1 MPSLCFFDFET
12 RGVVDL
18 RKTGVYRYA
27 EDPRTSVLCFA
38 LAIDDGEPIC
48 WRPGLPLPK
57 LLDDA
62 VRDPAVEFHAHNAN
76 FERAIWRN
84 VFAPRYGLPDLPVTR
99 WRCTAARCA
108 AAGLPRGLDAAA
120 GLLGVPISKDK
131 LGRSLMVA
139 YCKPRKPTKTDPRIW
154 LDDPAD
160 LDRIAIYC
168 AQDVRVEREVHRRS
182 PPMVES
188 EQKVWWLDQIVN
200 DRGVF
205 VDRRFIA
212 AVLRQYNT
220 YSQRLN
226 AELQSITGG
235 AVPSAR
241 AVAAMVDW
249 LNWQGVNV
257 GDLKAETVDEL
268 LGRSDLTPEARRVI
282 EIRSSLSLASLGKFP
297 AMDARA
303 SVDGRVR
310 GAHLYWGANTG
321 RFSGQGV
328 QLQNVPRGTVAAE
341 DQGRFMTAICADV
354 DGFAGL
360 AAEVGESRVTD
371 TLSSLIR
378 PTLLASAGKVL
389 IGVDFAS
396 IEARV
401 LAWLAGEEELLESFR
416 NGVDVYK
423 QLASK
428 IYNKPI
434 EAISKTERQLGKT
447 AILGLGYGMGANK
460 FEATCIKQGIELP
473 AGLAEYVVGTYR
485 ETYPEIVSLWKKAD
499 LAAKRATSC
508 PGPAIANRLT
518 YIRQR
523 DWLRCVLPSKR
534 AISYFGPIC
543 VEERSKFDE
552 SRTQTVLKYLAA
564 KYGKSR
570 LYESTYGGKLIE
582 NAVQAIARDLLV
594 GAMFRLH
601 QAELSIVLHIHDEI
615 VVEVERDRADLEYV
629 ERLVSVVPDWAT
641 GCPIAAEGF
650 VGERYRK

>member
-1 MPSLCFFDFET
+1 MPSIAFFDFET

-38 LAIDDGEPIC
+38 LAVDDGEPIC

-57 LLDDA
+57 LLEDA
-62 VRDPAVEFHAHNAN
+62 VANPSVEFHAHNAG
-76 FERAIWRN
+76 FERQIWRN

-108 AAGLPRGLDAAA
+108 VAGLPRGLDAAA

-131 LGRSLMVA
+131 LGRSLMLA
-139 YCKPRKPTKTDPRIW
+139 YCRPRKPTKTDPRIW
-154 LDDPAD
+154 LDDPGD
-160 LDRIAIYC
+160 LDRIAVYC

-182 PPMVES
+182 PPMPAS
-188 EQKVWWLDQIVN
+188 ELKVWQLDQVVN
-200 DRGVF
+200 DRGVY

-220 YSQRLN
+220 YSARLN
-226 AELQSITGG
+226 AELQAITGG

-268 LGRSDLTPEARRVI
+268 LGRADLTPEARRVV

-328 QLQNVPRGTVAAE
+328 QLQNVPRGTVAAA

-354 DGFAGL
+354 DGFKGL
-360 AAEVGESRVTD
+360 AAEVGEPRVTD

-416 NGVDVYK
+416 QGVDVYK
-423 QLASK
+423 QLASR

-434 EAISKTERQLGKT
+434 ESISKVERQLGKT
-447 AILGLGYGMGANK
+447 AILGLGYGMGAAK
-460 FEATCIKQGIELP
+460 FEATCTKQGIGLP
-473 AGLAEYVVGTYR
+473 AGLAKYVVDTYR
-485 ETYPEIVSLWKKAD
+485 ETYPEIVATWKEAD
-499 LAAKRATSC
+499 YAAKRAARW
-508 PGPAIANRLT
+508 PELVRARRLT
-518 YIRQR
+518 YSRR
-523 DWLRCVLPSKR
+523 GDWLRCLLPSGR
-534 AISYFGPIC
+534 SISYFGPIC
-543 VEERSKFDE
+543 VQERSKFDE
-552 SRTQTVLKYLAA
+552 NKTSPVLKYLAA

-570 LYESTYGGKLIE
+570 LYESTYGGKLVE

-594 GAMFRLH
+594 GAMFRLER
-601 QAELSIVLHIHDEI
+601 AGLPIVLHVHDEI
-615 VVEVERDRADLEYV
+615 VVEVERDRANLEYV
-629 ERLVSVVPDWAT
+629 EQLVSAVPVWAE